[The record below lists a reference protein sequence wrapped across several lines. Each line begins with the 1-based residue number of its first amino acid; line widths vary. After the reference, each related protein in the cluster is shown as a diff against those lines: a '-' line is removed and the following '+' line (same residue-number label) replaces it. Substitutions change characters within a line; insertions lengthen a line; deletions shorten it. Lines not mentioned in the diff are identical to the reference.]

1 MRPVERFW
9 NDVFEEGHDV
19 IFGLFDG
26 LSCGLSAVGDA
37 GYGAEESEGD
47 QGAHEGE
54 DLGEA
59 DVDGSMAGFGVG
71 LVVVRG
77 WEGHNWVYTVDISL
91 YL

>member
-1 MRPVERFW
+1 MRPVERFR
-9 NDVFEEGHDV
+9 DDIFEEGHDI

-26 LSCGLSAVGDA
+26 LSCGLSAVGDV
-37 GYGAEESEGD
+37 GEGAEESEGD
-47 QGAHEGE
+47 QSAHKGE

-77 WEGHNWVYTVDISL
+77 SEGHNWVYTVGMSL

>member
-1 MRPVERFW
+1 MF
-9 NDVFEEGHDV
+9 
-19 IFGLFDG
+19 FGSLDG

-59 DVDGSMAGFGVG
+59 DVDGSMAGSGVG